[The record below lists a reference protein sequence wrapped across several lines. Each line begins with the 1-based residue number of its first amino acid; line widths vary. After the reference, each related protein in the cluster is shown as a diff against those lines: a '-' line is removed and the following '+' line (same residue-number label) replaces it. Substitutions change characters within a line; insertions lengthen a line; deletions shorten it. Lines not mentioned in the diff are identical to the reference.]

1 MRNFLLNILA
11 GTLGAMS
18 GIFLIGGVAV
28 LSRGGRANGC
38 A

>member
-1 MRNFLLNILA
+1 MRNFFLNILA

-18 GIFLIGGVAV
+18 GVFLIGGVAV
-28 LSRGGRANGC
+28 LSRGGRVNGC